1 MTPAISKV
9 IFVALVIGWYLIRY
23 EYARRSRRERV
34 VSSARGPLETAL
46 LLISLSGLG
55 LVPLIYIATAV
66 PRFAAHSFH
75 PILGWLGLFFAIA
88 ALGMFHLT
96 HRALGRNWS
105 ISLDVRENHE
115 LVTNGVYRKIRHP
128 MYSAFWLWA
137 IAQALLLPNWV
148 AGFSGLA
155 GFGILFFGRVTREER
170 MMLETFGAS
179 YRAYM
184 ARTGRVFPSISRN
197 SFSET
202 DLKGSGTRDDQEL
215 NTSNSVPF
223 LQHPAKNDSP
233 GC

>member
-1 MTPAISKV
+1 
-9 IFVALVIGWYLIRY
+9 
-23 EYARRSRRERV
+23 
-34 VSSARGPLETAL
+34 
-46 LLISLSGLG
+46 
-55 LVPLIYIATAV
+55 
-66 PRFAAHSFH
+66 
-75 PILGWLGLFFAIA
+75 
-88 ALGMFHLT
+88 
-96 HRALGRNWS
+96 
-105 ISLDVRENHE
+105 
-115 LVTNGVYRKIRHP
+115 
-128 MYSAFWLWA
+128 
-137 IAQALLLPNWV
+137 LLLPNWV